1 MSTASRNCRFH
12 GQRLQGLENHASKSS
27 GSFNLDPWALRPERL
42 QWLNRLVTPKR
53 NKSEVEAKIAAP
65 SDRGS
70 KPIFFQTFNRPA
82 RSHIQAFPSNFIFEG
97 VLDVS

>member
-12 GQRLQGLENHASKSS
+12 GQRLQGLENYASKSS

-70 KPIFFQTFNRPA
+70 MLIFLPKAFYMA
-82 RSHIQAFPSNFIFEG
+82 RSHIQAFPSNFFLG